1 LASTIDDL
9 FVLPAPTSRHGLTRG
24 LDATRPRVRRSPRA
38 SWSRD
43 HALDPA
49 GRPNLDRW
57 ADRAAD
63 QHPSA
68 ASDQGLD
75 PGWHVGLRPGH
86 PVAPDRSCESWTETS
101 HRRADQRLRQGRR
114 LPRVPAARQRHE
126 RTGPS
131 GAVPG
136 RHAARAWGEIWHVD
150 GLAMALRDGRQRR
163 LTHPPR
169 PAAMRR
175 AGSAHRRHAYLLVSP
190 LWNTRV
196 AGRST
201 ASLDTPIHLMASPS
215 VRASIAPRRG
225 RGWDLGATRP
235 AGAGAAEGAQHGT
248 HPSAADHRAA
258 LAGDR

>member
-9 FVLPAPTSRHGLTRG
+9 FVLPAPTSRDGLTRG
-24 LDATRPRVRRSPRA
+24 LEATRPRVRRSPRA

-57 ADRAAD
+57 AGRAAD

-86 PVAPDRSCESWTETS
+86 PVAPGRSCESWTETS
-101 HRRADQRLRQGRR
+101 HRRAGQRLRQGRR

-136 RHAARAWGEIWHVD
+136 HPCSQGMGRDLARGRPGHGPTGRATAPPDPSTPTGRDAACRVGPSAP
-150 GLAMALRDGRQRR
+150 R
-163 LTHPPR
+163 LP
-169 PAAMRR
+169 
-175 AGSAHRRHAYLLVSP
+175 
-190 LWNTRV
+190 
-196 AGRST
+196 
-201 ASLDTPIHLMASPS
+201 ASLPIVEHAGGGAEHCLAGHAHTSHGLP
-215 VRASIAPRRG
+215 VRPGKHRAAPWARLGPGRDPPGGGRRG
-225 RGWDLGATRP
+225 RRSP
-235 AGAGAAEGAQHGT
+235 AWN
-248 HPSAADHRAA
+248 PPVCCRSSRCS
-258 LAGDR
+258 RW

>member
-1 LASTIDDL
+1 MASTVDDL

-86 PVAPDRSCESWTETS
+86 RW
-101 HRRADQRLRQGRR
+101 HQ
-114 LPRVPAARQRHE
+114 AA
-126 RTGPS
+126 
-131 GAVPG
+131 AVSPG
-136 RHAARAWGEIWHVD
+136 RKPHTVVPVNAFGKAAAFPEFQQRGSGMSARAHPALYRVVHAARAWGEIWHVD

>member
-1 LASTIDDL
+1 LASTVDDL

-24 LDATRPRVRRSPRA
+24 LDATRVRRSPRA

-86 PVAPDRSCESWTETS
+86 PVAPGRSCESWTETS
-101 HRRADQRLRQGRR
+101 HRRAGQRLRQGRR

-136 RHAARAWGEIWHVD
+136 RPCCQGMGRDLARGRPGHGPTGRATAPPDPSTPTGRDAACRVGPSAP
-150 GLAMALRDGRQRR
+150 R
-163 LTHPPR
+163 LP
-169 PAAMRR
+169 
-175 AGSAHRRHAYLLVSP
+175 
-190 LWNTRV
+190 
-196 AGRST
+196 
-201 ASLDTPIHLMASPS
+201 ASLPIVEHAGGGAEHCLAGHTPIHLMASPS

-235 AGAGAAEGAQHGT
+235 AGGRRGRRSPAWN
-248 HPSAADHRAA
+248 PPVCCRSSRCS
-258 LAGDR
+258 RW